1 MSSTKRNVK
10 KKLRFAGVE
19 TFSRDPAHCSFTSLE
34 KFGWLSALVSFSATG
49 DDMIEFVRAASG
61 LVATEATKVLSD
73 IVYLRILY
81 G

>member
-1 MSSTKRNVK
+1 MSV
-10 KKLRFAGVE
+10 LM
-19 TFSRDPAHCSFTSLE
+19 
-34 KFGWLSALVSFSATG
+34 SFSATG
-49 DDMIEFVRAASG
+49 DDMIEFERAASG

>member
-1 MSSTKRNVK
+1 MSRKNSAST
-10 KKLRFAGVE
+10 GVE
-19 TFSRDPAHCSFTSLE
+19 TFSRDSAHCSFTSLE
-34 KFGWLSALVSFSATG
+34 KFGWLSVLISFSATG
-49 DDMIEFVRAASG
+49 DDMIEFERAASG